1 MFKWTLSA
9 APCYCVVTLLVA
21 IPALALAQSP
31 AQEFWDYVEEFGD
44 QNGNVVD
51 PLEFDQIVN
60 LKNDSN
66 FSIDEGVAIDERLA
80 INESLATKETPHANE
95 GKPMNNQMNQPMDK
109 QIDKL
114 KIRHADMKIEQQS
127 SSQAASG
134 AMKGA
139 TL

>member
-1 MFKWTLSA
+1 MFNWTLSSA
-9 APCYCVVTLLVA
+9 RFYCLVALLVA
-21 IPALALAQSP
+21 IPALALAPSP
-31 AQEFWDYVEEFGD
+31 AKEFWDYVEEFGD

-60 LKNDSN
+60 LKNDAN
-66 FSIDEGVAIDERLA
+66 LAIDQGVAIDENLA
-80 INESLATKETPHANE
+80 IDESLAIKETPHANKE
-95 GKPMNNQMNQPMDK
+95 KPMNKQMDK

-127 SSQAASG
+127 SSQASSG

-139 TL
+139 AL